1 MLANETN
8 NWQNKQLLLWLSPTY
23 SEFYH
28 HKEHHKHRSM
38 PVPSIVMASEPPLW
52 CAAFYRLFA
61 WQRPTK
67 NQINEMQNICIL
79 LFVSC
84 YYAWQV
90 KQINIL
96 CLVHAIAIGSCIASC
111 NVAIV
116 KLVSLVP
123 HLLPTTLV
131 PLGPS
136 KSHATIAMW
145 WRQGYPQLLPLHTSP
160 LNLYSFFSS
169 PI

>member
-1 MLANETN
+1 M
-8 NWQNKQLLLWLSPTY
+8 KQIIGKTS
-23 SEFYH
+23 S
-28 HKEHHKHRSM
+28 S
-38 PVPSIVMASEPPLW
+38 
-52 CAAFYRLFA
+52 CCGYRLRKFNFTTA
-61 WQRPTK
+61 KSITNIDVCRFPPSSLQANLHCGVLPSTDYSLGKDLPKIKSTK
-67 NQINEMQNICIL
+67 CKIFVFFN
-79 LFVSC
+79 LFHATMLGKWSKST
-84 YYAWQV
+84 YYAWYMPS
-90 KQINIL
+90 L
-96 CLVHAIAIGSCIASC
+96 SVHACIAGC

-123 HLLPTTLV
+123 RLPPTTLV

-160 LNLYSFFSS
+160 LNLYSFILS